1 MKTIT
6 KEELAKKIELHR
18 KWLND
23 EEGGER
29 LELVGYNL
37 RGSDLSDSDLSR
49 SDLRGSN
56 LSGSNLSGSNLSRSD
71 LSRSNLSGS
80 DLRRS
85 NLSGCNLGGC
95 NLGGSDLRGSNL
107 IGSDLRGSNLI
118 GSDLDYSCL
127 PLWCGSLGAYFDDRQ
142 IIQIVY
148 HAVKAGLDSPNVSE
162 GVKTEL
168 RKVAGLANRFH
179 RVDECGRIEAEE

>member
-6 KEELAKKIELHR
+6 KEELAKKVELHQ
-18 KWLND
+18 KWLLG

-29 LELVGYNL
+29 LILAGYNL
-37 RGSDLSDSDLSR
+37 RHSDLS
-49 SDLRGSN
+49 GSN
-56 LSGSNLSGSNLSRSD
+56 LSDSNLSRSNLSGSNLSRSD

-80 DLRRS
+80 DLS
-85 NLSGCNLGGC
+85 DSDLSDSDLSR
-95 NLGGSDLRGSNL
+95 SDLRGS
-107 IGSDLRGSNLI
+107 DLS

-127 PLWCGSLGAYFDDRQ
+127 PLWCGSLNAHFDDRQ

-162 GVKTEL
+162 DVKSEL

-179 RVDECGRIEAEE
+179 RVDECGKIEVG

>member
-6 KEELAKKIELHR
+6 KEELAKKIELHQ

-29 LELVGYNL
+29 LELVRYNL
-37 RGSDLSDSDLSR
+37 SHGNLSGSDLRYSNLSY
-49 SDLRGSN
+49 SN
-56 LSGSNLSGSNLSRSD
+56 LSGSNL
-71 LSRSNLSGS
+71 
-80 DLRRS
+80 
-85 NLSGCNLGGC
+85 
-95 NLGGSDLRGSNL
+95 
-107 IGSDLRGSNLI
+107 
-118 GSDLDYSCL
+118 DYGCL
-127 PLWCGSLGAYFDDRQ
+127 PLWCRSLNAHFDDRQ

-162 GVKTEL
+162 AVKTEL

-179 RVDECGRIEAEE
+179 RVDECGRIEVGE

>member
-6 KEELAKKIELHR
+6 KKELAKKIELHQ
-18 KWLND
+18 KWLNN

-37 RGSDLSDSDLSR
+37 SR
-49 SDLRGSN
+49 SDLSGCDLRG
-56 LSGSNLSGSNLSRSD
+56 SD
-71 LSRSNLSGS
+71 LSRSNLRGS
-80 DLRRS
+80 
-85 NLSGCNLGGC
+85 N
-95 NLGGSDLRGSNL
+95 LRGSN
-107 IGSDLRGSNLI
+107 
-118 GSDLDYSCL
+118 LDYSCL
-127 PLWCGSLGAYFDDRQ
+127 PLWCGSLGAHFDDRQ

-162 GVKTEL
+162 DVKSEL

-179 RVDECGRIEAEE
+179 RVDECGRIEVGE